1 MQRNNLWNP
10 RRNPWDPRPARKIK
24 RKRKVTTNKGWANS
38 QKEMRGDQVL
48 LELTGLATGTRGQ
61 FVRGVWQYI
70 KANNLQ
76 QRYDGRMIV
85 PDETMARLMGTQGQR
100 INAFTM
106 LRHIERHLQRIEDV
120 NVNAANDANDANDA
134 NEANEANANNE
145 AA

>member
-1 MQRNNLWNP
+1 M
-10 RRNPWDPRPARKIK
+10 
-24 RKRKVTTNKGWANS
+24 S
-38 QKEMRGDQVL
+38 E
-48 LELTGLATGTRGQ
+48 
-61 FVRGVWQYI
+61 GVWQYI
-70 KANNLQ
+70 KAHNLQ
-76 QRYDGRMIV
+76 TQRDGRLIV
-85 PDETMARLMGTQGQR
+85 PDETMARLMGTLGQP

>member
-1 MQRNNLWNP
+1 M
-10 RRNPWDPRPARKIK
+10 
-24 RKRKVTTNKGWANS
+24 TTNKGWANS

-76 QRYDGRMIV
+76 ERYDGRMIV
-85 PDETMARLMGTQGQR
+85 PDETMAMLMGTQGQP

-120 NVNAANDANDANDA
+120 NELGSVFQKERNSFDHVEHIKEENIELEESGNF
-134 NEANEANANNE
+134 
-145 AA
+145 